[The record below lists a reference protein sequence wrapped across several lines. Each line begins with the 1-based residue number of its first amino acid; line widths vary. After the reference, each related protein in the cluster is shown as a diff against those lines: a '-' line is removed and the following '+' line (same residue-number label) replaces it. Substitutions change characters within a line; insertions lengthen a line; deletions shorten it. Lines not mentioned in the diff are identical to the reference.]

1 MALSGVA
8 VAVPADGAATTV
20 CAPTPMAPARKFIN
34 TAAVTIHRNARAIMC
49 SFLVADEGRI
59 FGRVCTADK

>member
-8 VAVPADGAATTV
+8 VAVPADGAATV

-34 TAAVTIHRNARAIMC
+34 TAAVTIHRNARAITC